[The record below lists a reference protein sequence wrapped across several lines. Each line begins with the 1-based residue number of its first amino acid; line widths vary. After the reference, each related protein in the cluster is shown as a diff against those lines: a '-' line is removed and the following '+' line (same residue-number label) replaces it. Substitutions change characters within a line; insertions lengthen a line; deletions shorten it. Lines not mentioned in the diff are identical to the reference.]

1 MAPPG
6 SHLMT
11 VLRAVPAWLV
21 DGDLQR
27 LASLFAEDAVWQG
40 IQDWQVCTG
49 RDEITERLG
58 RAGSRG
64 IRLTGLEVHEEGDR
78 VVVRAESPDL
88 PETEDLAAGAPR
100 SLAFTFRDG
109 LVVRMET
116 LAPAPR

>member
-1 MAPPG
+1 MARSG
-6 SHLMT
+6 SHLIT

-21 DGDLQR
+21 DGDLEY

-40 IQDWQVCTG
+40 IQSWQVCTG
-49 RDEITERLG
+49 RDEIVERLG

-64 IRLTGLEVHEEGDR
+64 IHLTGLEAHEDGDR
-78 VVVRAESPDL
+78 VVVHAEGPDL

-109 LVVRMET
+109 LVVRMQT
-116 LAPAPR
+116 LPPAGG